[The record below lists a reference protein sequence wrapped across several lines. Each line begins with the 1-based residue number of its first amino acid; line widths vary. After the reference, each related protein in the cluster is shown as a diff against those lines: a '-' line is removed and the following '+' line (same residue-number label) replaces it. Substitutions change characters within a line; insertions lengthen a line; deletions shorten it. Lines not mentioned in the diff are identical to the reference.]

1 MNSSRAHSPA
11 RGLSSGGGRYAA
23 LPALFLALVLVGCP
37 SGFVQTESGAT
48 VAASTVHA
56 QDLVGNGIKALQDA
70 HNASVDAHDAL
81 MHAHLAALEAQDPV
95 AIEGDV
101 EFRKVH
107 AARRAKLMTN
117 AAALRSGWDGL
128 SAWKLGTEGAGMVA
142 ITNTLRPALP
152 DLLTVAVGLKV
163 IPQAYAD
170 AIGAFFG
177 TAATGKTPAALP
189 KAGGAS

>member
-1 MNSSRAHSPA
+1 MGLQAPGIEGARVSILKHRSRAHSPA
-11 RGLSSGGGRYAA
+11 RVLATGGGRALVA
-23 LPALFLALVLVGCP
+23 LPALFLVLVLVGCP

-70 HNASVDAHDAL
+70 HNASVDAHDAKVG
-81 MHAHLAALEAQDPV
+81 LEPAD
-95 AIEGDV
+95 
-101 EFRKVH
+101 VH
-107 AARRAKLMTN
+107 AARRAKLLAN
-117 AAALRSGWDGL
+117 AAGLRAGWDGL

-142 ITNTLRPALP
+142 VATALRPMLP
-152 DLLTVAVGLKV
+152 DLLTVAVELKV
-163 IPQAYAD
+163 ISQAYAD